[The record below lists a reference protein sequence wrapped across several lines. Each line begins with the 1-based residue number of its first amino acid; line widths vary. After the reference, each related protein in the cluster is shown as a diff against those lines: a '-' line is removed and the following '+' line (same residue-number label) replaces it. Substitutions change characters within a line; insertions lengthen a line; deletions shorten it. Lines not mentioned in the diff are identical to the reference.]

1 MSALSCSAAT
11 GTPGLAALC
20 WGRPDVWSHP
30 PGTICPVPFRLFL
43 PAGVAQVSSGASA
56 TTRLRAECEEP
67 PSLSQLRDGPVVSV
81 DLNEGHIEVARLDR
95 SGNPVGQPVTVP
107 LELKGLSTKAR
118 DARTREAITEVIIIA
133 KDHGTGAIVAEQL
146 GFEQDKTRERFG
158 RRKAF
163 RAIISGFPTIAFRD
177 RLAPMAARAG
187 LAVIGVDPRYTSKVG
202 GRAWCW
208 VLLGGPTAK
217 VAKTSNDSEGTA
229 GKARAPAGRTGLAT
243 VHHGAAVAIGRSAY
257 AYGLGAETP
266 LRAKARERQAQSAS
280 KPRSAPHRSGGP
292 RGTSPRDHQKDG
304 SSDSCAPKS
313 AAAQVRSPG
322 LRAQRRDLPSARPK
336 AARSIAPV
344 PSAPVLAPPK
354 ATADG
359 GRRCG
364 YGEGHPVA
372 GRTQKT
378 RDAAGQPPGWPKRLP
393 AEG

>member
-1 MSALSCSAAT
+1 VQAKLGVADHVTLSSPLPLGHCPEVTARMAGRLAT
-11 GTPGLAALC
+11 KVAIELHDKAPIEDKTKARKIILRFSWERASCEA
-20 WGRPDVWSHP
+20 
-30 PGTICPVPFRLFL
+30 L
-43 PAGVAQVSSGASA
+43 PA
-56 TTRLRAECEEP
+56 
-67 PSLSQLRDGPVVSV
+67 LSQLREGLVVSV

-107 LELKGLSTKAR
+107 LELKGLSTKVR
-118 DARTREAITEVIIIA
+118 DARTREAITEVITIA
-133 KDHGTGAIVAEQL
+133 KDYGAGAIVVEQL

-163 RAIISGFPTIAFRD
+163 RATISGFPTTAFRD
-177 RLAPMAARAG
+177 RLVPMAARAG

-202 GRAWCW
+202 GRDWCW

-217 VAKTSNDSEGTA
+217 PSQHKGKGPKPCAK
-229 GKARAPAGRTGLAT
+229 APTRGQSLAT
-243 VHHGAAVAIGRSAY
+243 VHHGAAVAIGRRAY

-266 LRAKARERQAQSAS
+266 LRGKARERQAQSAS

-304 SSDSCAPKS
+304 SSDSYAPKS

-336 AARSIAPV
+336 AVRSITPV

-354 ATADG
+354 ATARG

-364 YGEGHPVA
+364 SGEGHPMA

-378 RDAAGQPPGWPKRLP
+378 RNAAGQPLSVT
-393 AEG
+393 